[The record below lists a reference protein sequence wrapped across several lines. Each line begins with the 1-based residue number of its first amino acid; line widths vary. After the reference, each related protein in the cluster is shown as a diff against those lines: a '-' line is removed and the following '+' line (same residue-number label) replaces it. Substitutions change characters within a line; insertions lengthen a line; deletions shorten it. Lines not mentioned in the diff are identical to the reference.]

1 MQKYFAPI
9 LALVIALPTDEAWAG
24 LRYVSGEGRAV
35 ITGNDVTQARK
46 SALADALYEA
56 AAQLGTKIKGAS
68 QLNNGVFKDEH
79 SILVDGHIRQH
90 QIVAEGRENGSY
102 FVKIDGIGDS
112 DDTEC
117 SASRVDLD
125 MRKVRI
131 QVAKG
136 ITGYNYNAVVAG
148 LRHGIDYL
156 GEGDSFRVAD
166 QSHLPAIS
174 GAERNNNSTYDY
186 MAQFTNSVPSLSGYS
201 LSGDILVERI
211 RNDGLLTSATDIQA
225 TLSLKLYD
233 NFTGSQIGLIRKSL
247 TQADRR
253 TIYGIAEAWQ
263 QQPHIDLHPLFE
275 QARAELEQKLACQPL
290 RAAVMEA
297 GPSGI
302 MLSVGAENGVN
313 EGDYF
318 LLTFTAA
325 KNQWQIVQVETVNPR
340 QAMARTLK
348 PTPKIVAGTTALLM
362 R

>member
-1 MQKYFAPI
+1 
-9 LALVIALPTDEAWAG
+9 
-24 LRYVSGEGRAV
+24 
-35 ITGNDVTQARK
+35 
-46 SALADALYEA
+46 
-56 AAQLGTKIKGAS
+56 
-68 QLNNGVFKDEH
+68 
-79 SILVDGHIRQH
+79 
-90 QIVAEGRENGSY
+90 
-102 FVKIDGIGDS
+102 
-112 DDTEC
+112 
-117 SASRVDLD
+117 
-125 MRKVRI
+125 
-131 QVAKG
+131 
-136 ITGYNYNAVVAG
+136 
-148 LRHGIDYL
+148 
-156 GEGDSFRVAD
+156 
-166 QSHLPAIS
+166 
-174 GAERNNNSTYDY
+174 
-186 MAQFTNSVPSLSGYS
+186 MAQFTNSAPSLSGYS

-233 NFTGSQIGLIRKSL
+233 NFTGSQIGLIRKSM

-290 RAAVMEA
+290 RAAVMES

-318 LLTFTAA
+318 LLTSTAA